1 MLGVREIADDV
12 VPAKLPK
19 ILAVEVE
26 ASAAG
31 VGGQPIVTELI
42 ESVDPHRFPPLPNR
56 SFIG

>member
-1 MLGVREIADDV
+1 MLGVREIVDDV

-42 ESVDPHRFPPLPNR
+42 ESVDPIDSPHPPTEA
-56 SFIG
+56 S